1 MAVAPTQETTSVE
14 QAKRLL
20 REAAAE
26 FDPYALVRARPL
38 SCAGGAFLLGLGWK
52 WLRPGRAVPTLAA
65 LSLQVAGRALVQN
78 LTARLKSGLTRER
91 SAQERLAQER
101 LAQERS
107 AQERPGRAADGAADR
122 SGAGSETGG
131 QSGPAASGTSACTW
145 GSTGSSS

>member
-52 WLRPGRAVPTLAA
+52 WLRPGRAVPALAA

-78 LTARLKSGLTRER
+78 LTALSASDTFSQNSNTYFSFNFSIWLSGRI
-91 SAQERLAQER
+91 
-101 LAQERS
+101 
-107 AQERPGRAADGAADR
+107 GN
-122 SGAGSETGG
+122 
-131 QSGPAASGTSACTW
+131 C
-145 GSTGSSS
+145 